1 MPKRNADQNPPET
14 QLNARGLSLRDH
26 YRHEFPKWMKKLRAK
41 GEEDQFFLDLQRRYE
56 ETEARLAQQNLPPGG
71 AQEILSE
78 MYYPVDET
86 PGRLDSPIMH

>member
-1 MPKRNADQNPPET
+1 
-14 QLNARGLSLRDH
+14 
-26 YRHEFPKWMKKLRAK
+26 MKKLRAK

-56 ETEARLAQQNLPPGG
+56 ETEAMLAQQDLPPGG

>member
-1 MPKRNADQNPPET
+1 MPKSQAVQNLTERK
-14 QLNARGLSLRDH
+14 LNARGLSLRDH

-41 GEEDQFFLDLQRRYE
+41 GEEEQFFLDLQRQYE
-56 ETEARLAQQNLPPGG
+56 ETEARLEKDNLPPGG
-71 AQEILSE
+71 AQEVLSA